1 MGVVLKQSIQNTVVT
16 YLGFFFGAI
25 NTLFLYTKIL
35 PDKYY
40 GLVTFIL
47 ASGAILMPLM
57 AFGVHNTMIKFY
69 SNHQETEK
77 DGFFTLMLLVPLLG
91 VVPVALVGLI
101 WYNPI
106 GDWVSQVNPMVKD
119 YLWYVF
125 FVGLAMGY
133 FEVFYSWTKVH
144 LKSVFGNFM
153 KEVFARVGVS
163 LLLVLFYFDVI
174 SLDMF
179 FKCLVGLYL
188 LRTLIIKMYAFSL
201 RMPKFSFKFP
211 NYTKEILSYCFLIIL
226 GGSASL
232 VLLEIDKVMLNQFIS
247 IENVAYY
254 GVSVYIATVII
265 VPSRAMHQIT
275 YPLTA
280 ELLNTKNEAGLD
292 TLYKKTSL
300 TLFIASGILFVLII
314 LNLNDLYLMLPENYR
329 NGFTIVFLI
338 GLAKV
343 MDSLLGNINSI
354 LYNSK
359 YYKTVLVFGVCLAA
373 LTILLNFLLIP
384 KLGMEGAAWASFVSI
399 FIFNLVKLVF
409 VKLKFG
415 ILPFTSATFKVFSTL
430 VLLIVL
436 FDFVQFQFHPLIN
449 IGLKSILVSVMYL
462 GILYRFNIS
471 EDVSGILSK
480 WLKKIPRSE

>member
-16 YLGFFFGAI
+16 YLGFLFGAI

-35 PDKYY
+35 PDRYY

-57 AFGVHNTMIKFY
+57 AFGVHNTLVKFY
-69 SNHQETEK
+69 SNHKEVEK
-77 DGFFTLMLLVPLLG
+77 DGFFTLMLLIPLLG
-91 VVPVALVGLI
+91 ILPVALVGLI
-101 WYNPI
+101 WYEPI

-125 FVGLAMGY
+125 FVGLAMAY
-133 FEVFYSWTKVH
+133 FEVFYSWCRVY

-163 LLLVLFYFDVI
+163 ILLILFYFDVI
-174 SLDMF
+174 TLDIF

-188 LRTLIIKMYAFSL
+188 LRTVIIKIYAFTL
-201 RMPKFSFKFP
+201 RTPKLDFKFP
-211 NYTKEILSYCFLIIL
+211 VYTKEILSYSFLIIL
-226 GGSASL
+226 GGSAAL
-232 VLLEIDKVMLNQFIS
+232 ILLEIDKVMLNQFIS

-280 ELLNTKNEAGLD
+280 ELLNLGDTAALD
-292 TLYKKTSL
+292 KLYKKSSL

-343 MDSLLGNINSI
+343 MDSILGNINSI
-354 LYNSK
+354 LYNSD

-373 LTILLNFLLIP
+373 LTILLNYLLIP
-384 KLGMEGAAWASFVSI
+384 KLGLEGAALASFVSI
-399 FIFNLVKLVF
+399 FIFNLVKVVF
-409 VKLKFG
+409 VKIKFG
-415 ILPFTSATFKVFSTL
+415 MLPFTSATFKVFATL
-430 VLLIVL
+430 VLLAVL
-436 FDFVQFQFHPLIN
+436 FDLLQFQFHPIIN
-449 IGLKSILVSVMYL
+449 IGLKSLLVMVMYV

-471 EDVSGILSK
+471 EDVTGFLSK
-480 WLKKIPRSE
+480 WLKKNTP

>member
-35 PDKYY
+35 PDEYY

-57 AFGVHNTMIKFY
+57 AFGVHNTMVKYY
-69 SNHQETEK
+69 SNHQEVEK
-77 DGFFTLMLLVPLLG
+77 DGFFTLMLLIPLLG
-91 VVPVALVGLI
+91 ILPVALVGFI
-101 WYNPI
+101 WYDSI

-133 FEVFYSWTKVH
+133 FEVFYSWAKVH

-153 KEVFARVGVS
+153 KEVFARIGVS
-163 LLLVLFYFDVI
+163 ILLVLFYFDVV
-174 SLDMF
+174 SLDTF

-188 LRTLIIKMYAFSL
+188 LRTVIIKIYAFTL
-201 RMPKFSFKFP
+201 RMPKLDFKFP
-211 NYTKEILSYCFLIIL
+211 PFTKEILSYSFLIIL
-226 GGSASL
+226 GGSAAL
-232 VLLEIDKVMLNQFIS
+232 ILLEIDKVMLNQFIS

-280 ELLNTKNEAGLD
+280 ELLNTHNDAGLD
-292 TLYKKTSL
+292 KLYKKSSL

-329 NGFTIVFLI
+329 NGFVMVFLI

-354 LYNSK
+354 LYNSQ
-359 YYKTVLVFGVCLAA
+359 YYKTVLIFGVCLAA
-373 LTILLNFLLIP
+373 LTILLNYVLIP
-384 KLGMEGAAWASFVSI
+384 KFGLEGAAFASFVSI

-409 VKLKFG
+409 VKIKFG
-415 ILPFTSATFKVFSTL
+415 IMPFTAATFKVFATL
-430 VLLIVL
+430 VLLAVL
-436 FDFVQFQFHPLIN
+436 FDLVQFQFHPIIN
-449 IGLKSILVSVMYL
+449 IGLKSLLIVVMYV

-471 EDVSGILSK
+471 EDVTGFLSK
-480 WLKKIPRSE
+480 WLKKNTP

>member
-1 MGVVLKQSIQNTVVT
+1 MGIVLKQSIQNTVVT
-16 YLGFFFGAI
+16 YLGFLFGAI

-35 PDKYY
+35 PDEYY

-57 AFGVHNTMIKFY
+57 AFGVHNTMVKYY
-69 SNHQETEK
+69 SNHLETEK
-77 DGFFTLMLLVPLLG
+77 DGFFTLMLLIPLLG
-91 VVPVALVGLI
+91 ILPVALIGLI
-101 WYNPI
+101 WYEPI
-106 GDWVSQVNPMVKD
+106 GNWVSQVNPMVKD

-133 FEVFYSWTKVH
+133 FEVFYSWAKVH

-153 KEVFARVGVS
+153 KEVFARIGVS
-163 LLLVLFYFDVI
+163 ILLILFYFELI
-174 SLDMF
+174 SLDLF

-188 LRTLIIKMYAFSL
+188 LRTVIIKLYAFRL
-201 RMPKFSFKFP
+201 RMPRLFFTFP
-211 NYTKEILSYCFLIIL
+211 PYTKEILSYSFLIIL
-226 GGSASL
+226 GGSAAL
-232 VLLEIDKVMLNQFIS
+232 ILLEIDKVMLNQFIS

-280 ELLNTKNEAGLD
+280 ELLNTQNSVGLD
-292 TLYKKTSL
+292 SLYKKTSL

-354 LYNSK
+354 LYNSQ

-373 LTILLNFLLIP
+373 LTIFLNYLLIP
-384 KLGMEGAAWASFVSI
+384 KWGLEGAAAASFISI
-399 FIFNLVKLVF
+399 FIFNVVKVVF
-409 VKLKFG
+409 VKMKFG
-415 ILPFTSATFKVFSTL
+415 ILPFTSATFKVFATL
-430 VLLIVL
+430 VLLAVL
-436 FDFVQFQFHPLIN
+436 FDLVQFQFHPILN
-449 IGLKSILVSVMYL
+449 IVFKSFLVVLMYV

-471 EDVSGILSK
+471 EDVTGFLSK
-480 WLKKIPRSE
+480 WLKKNTP

>member
-35 PDKYY
+35 PDEYY

-57 AFGVHNTMIKFY
+57 AFGVHNTLVKFY
-69 SNHQETEK
+69 STHKETEK
-77 DGFFTLMLLVPLLG
+77 DGFFTLMLLIPLLG
-91 VVPVALVGLI
+91 ILPVALIGLV
-101 WYNPI
+101 WYDPI
-106 GDWVSQVNPMVKD
+106 GDWVSKVNPMVKD

-153 KEVFARVGVS
+153 KEVFARIGVS
-163 LLLVLFYFDVI
+163 VLLILFYFDVI
-174 SLDMF
+174 SLDIF

-188 LRTLIIKMYAFSL
+188 LRTVVIKIYAYTL
-201 RMPKFSFKFP
+201 RRPKLDFRFP
-211 NYTKEILSYCFLIIL
+211 PFTKEILSYSFLIIL
-226 GGSASL
+226 GGSAAL
-232 VLLEIDKVMLNQFIS
+232 ILLEIDKVMLNQFIS

-280 ELLNTKNEAGLD
+280 ELLNTNNHSGLD
-292 TLYKKTSL
+292 KLYKKSSL
-300 TLFIASGILFVLII
+300 TLFIASGIIFVLII

-338 GLAKV
+338 G
-343 MDSLLGNINSI
+343 
-354 LYNSK
+354 
-359 YYKTVLVFGVCLAA
+359 
-373 LTILLNFLLIP
+373 
-384 KLGMEGAAWASFVSI
+384 
-399 FIFNLVKLVF
+399 
-409 VKLKFG
+409 
-415 ILPFTSATFKVFSTL
+415 
-430 VLLIVL
+430 
-436 FDFVQFQFHPLIN
+436 
-449 IGLKSILVSVMYL
+449 
-462 GILYRFNIS
+462 
-471 EDVSGILSK
+471 
-480 WLKKIPRSE
+480 

>member
-35 PDKYY
+35 PDEYY

-57 AFGVHNTMIKFY
+57 AFGVHNTMVKYY
-69 SNHQETEK
+69 SNHQEVEK
-77 DGFFTLMLLVPLLG
+77 DGFFTLMLLIPLLG
-91 VVPVALVGLI
+91 IIPVALIGLI
-101 WYNPI
+101 WYEPI
-106 GDWVSQVNPMVKD
+106 GDWISQVNPMVKD

-163 LLLVLFYFDVI
+163 ILLILFYFDVI
-174 SLDMF
+174 TLDIF

-188 LRTLIIKMYAFSL
+188 LRTVIIKIYAFTL
-201 RMPKFSFKFP
+201 RKPKLDFKFP
-211 NYTKEILSYCFLIIL
+211 PFTKEILSYSFLIIL
-226 GGSASL
+226 GGSAAL
-232 VLLEIDKVMLNQFIS
+232 ILLEIDKVMLNQFIS

-280 ELLNTKNEAGLD
+280 ELLNTHNDKGLNQ
-292 TLYKKTSL
+292 LYKKTSL
-300 TLFIASGILFVLII
+300 TLFIASGILYVLII

-354 LYNSK
+354 LYNSP

-373 LTILLNFLLIP
+373 LTILLNYLLIP
-384 KLGMEGAAWASFVSI
+384 RFGLEGAAFASFVSI
-399 FIFNLVKLVF
+399 FIFNLVKLFF
-409 VKLKFG
+409 VKMKYG
-415 ILPFTSATFKVFSTL
+415 ILPFTPATFKVFATL
-430 VLLIVL
+430 LLLAVL
-436 FDFVQFQFHPLIN
+436 FDLLQFQFHPIIN
-449 IGLKSILVSVMYL
+449 IGLKSLLVVVMYV

-471 EDVSGILSK
+471 EDVTGFLSK
-480 WLKKIPRSE
+480 WLKKNTP

>member
-1 MGVVLKQSIQNTVVT
+1 M
-16 YLGFFFGAI
+16 
-25 NTLFLYTKIL
+25 FLYIKIL
-35 PDKYY
+35 PDAYY

-57 AFGVHNTMIKFY
+57 AFGIHNTMVKYY
-69 SNHQETEK
+69 SNHQEVEK
-77 DGFFTLMLLVPLLG
+77 DGFFTLMLLIPLLG
-91 VVPVALVGLI
+91 IVPVALAVFI
-101 WYNPI
+101 WYEPI

-133 FEVFYSWTKVH
+133 FEVFYSWAKVH

-153 KEVFARVGVS
+153 KEVFARIGVS
-163 LLLVLFYFDVI
+163 ILLILFYFDVI
-174 SLDMF
+174 TLDSF

-188 LRTLIIKMYAFSL
+188 LRTVVIKLYAFSL
-201 RMPKFSFKFP
+201 RMPRLDFKFP
-211 NYTKEILSYCFLIIL
+211 PYTREILSYSFLIIL
-226 GGSASL
+226 GGSAAL
-232 VLLEIDKVMLNQFIS
+232 ILLEIDKVMLNQFIS

-280 ELLNTKNEAGLD
+280 ELLNTHNDVGLD
-292 TLYKKTSL
+292 KLYKKTSL

-329 NGFTIVFLI
+329 NGFAIVFLI

-373 LTILLNFLLIP
+373 LTILLNYLLIP
-384 KLGMEGAAWASFVSI
+384 EMGLEGAALASFVSI
-399 FIFNLVKLVF
+399 LIFNLVKLIF

-415 ILPFTSATFKVFSTL
+415 ILPFTSATFKVFATL
-430 VLLIVL
+430 VLLAVL
-436 FDFVQFQFHPLIN
+436 FDLLQFQFHPIIN
-449 IGLKSILVSVMYL
+449 IGLKSLLIVVMYV

-471 EDVSGILSK
+471 EDVTGFLSK

>member
-1 MGVVLKQSIQNTVVT
+1 MGVVLKQSIQNTLIT

-35 PDKYY
+35 PDQYY

-57 AFGVHNTMIKFY
+57 AFGVHNTMVKYY
-69 SNHQETEK
+69 SNHQEVEK
-77 DGFFTLMLLVPLLG
+77 DGFFTLMLLIPLLG
-91 VVPVALVGLI
+91 ILPVALVGLV
-101 WYNPI
+101 WYDSI

-125 FVGLAMGY
+125 FVGLAMAY
-133 FEVFYSWTKVH
+133 FEVFYSWAKVH

-163 LLLVLFYFDVI
+163 ILLILFYFDVI
-174 SLDMF
+174 SLDIF

-188 LRTLIIKMYAFSL
+188 LRTVVIKIYAFTL
-201 RMPKFSFKFP
+201 RMPKLDFKFP
-211 NYTKEILSYCFLIIL
+211 AYTKEIISYSFLIIL
-226 GGSASL
+226 GGSAAL
-232 VLLEIDKVMLNQFIS
+232 ILLEIDKVMLNQFIS

-280 ELLNTKNEAGLD
+280 ELLNTNNAAGLD
-292 TLYKKTSL
+292 KLYKKTSL

-329 NGFTIVFLI
+329 NGFAIVFLI

-359 YYKTVLVFGVCLAA
+359 YYRTVLVFGVCLAA
-373 LTILLNFLLIP
+373 LTILLNYILIP
-384 KLGMEGAAWASFVSI
+384 KMGLEGAALASFVSI
-399 FIFNLVKLVF
+399 FIFNLVKLIF

-430 VLLIVL
+430 VLLAVL
-436 FDFVQFQFHPLIN
+436 FDLLQFQFHPIIN
-449 IGLKSILVSVMYL
+449 IALKSLLIVVMYV

-471 EDVSGILSK
+471 EDVTGFLSK
-480 WLKKIPRSE
+480 WLKKNTP

>member
-1 MGVVLKQSIQNTVVT
+1 MGVVLKQSIQNTAVT

-35 PDKYY
+35 PDQYY

-57 AFGVHNTMIKFY
+57 AFGVHNTMVKYY
-69 SNHQETEK
+69 SNHQDSEK
-77 DGFFTLMLLVPLLG
+77 DGFFTLMLLIPLLG
-91 VVPVALVGLI
+91 ILPMTIVGLI

-153 KEVFARVGVS
+153 KEVFARIGVS
-163 LLLVLFYFDVI
+163 ILLLLFYFDVI
-174 SLDMF
+174 SLDIF

-188 LRTLIIKMYAFSL
+188 LRTVVIKIYAFSL
-201 RMPKFSFKFP
+201 RMPKLDFNFP
-211 NYTKEILSYCFLIIL
+211 PHTKEILSYSFLIIL
-226 GGSASL
+226 GGSAAL
-232 VLLEIDKVMLNQFIS
+232 ILLEIDKVMLNQFIS

-280 ELLNTKNEAGLD
+280 ELLNTNNDVGLD
-292 TLYKKTSL
+292 KLYKKTSL

-359 YYKTVLVFGVCLAA
+359 YYKTVLIFGVCLAA
-373 LTILLNFLLIP
+373 LTILLNYILIP
-384 KLGMEGAAWASFVSI
+384 KLGLEGAALASFVSI
-399 FIFNLVKLVF
+399 FIFNLVKLIF
-409 VKLKFG
+409 VRMKFG
-415 ILPFTSATFKVFSTL
+415 ILPFTSATFKVFATL
-430 VLLIVL
+430 ILLAVL
-436 FDFVQFQFHPLIN
+436 FDLLQFQFHPIIN
-449 IGLKSILVSVMYL
+449 IGLKSLLIVVMYV

-471 EDVSGILSK
+471 EDVTGFLSK
-480 WLKKIPRSE
+480 WLKKNTP

>member
-1 MGVVLKQSIQNTVVT
+1 MGVVLKQSIQNTAVT

-35 PDKYY
+35 PDQYY
-40 GLVTFIL
+40 GLVTFVL

-57 AFGVHNTMIKFY
+57 AFGVHNTMVKYY
-69 SNHQETEK
+69 SNHQDSEK
-77 DGFFTLMLLVPLLG
+77 DGFFTLMLLIPLLG
-91 VVPVALVGLI
+91 ILPMTIVGLI

-153 KEVFARVGVS
+153 KEVFARIGVS
-163 LLLVLFYFDVI
+163 ILLLLFYFDVI
-174 SLDMF
+174 SLDIF

-188 LRTLIIKMYAFSL
+188 LRTVVIKIYAFSL
-201 RMPKFSFKFP
+201 RMPKLDFNFP
-211 NYTKEILSYCFLIIL
+211 PHTKEILSYSFLIIL
-226 GGSASL
+226 GGSAAL
-232 VLLEIDKVMLNQFIS
+232 ILLEIDKVMLNQFIS

-280 ELLNTKNEAGLD
+280 ELLNTNNDVGLD
-292 TLYKKTSL
+292 KLYKKTSL

-359 YYKTVLVFGVCLAA
+359 YYKTVLIFGVCLAA
-373 LTILLNFLLIP
+373 LTILLNYILIP
-384 KLGMEGAAWASFVSI
+384 KLGLEGAALASFVSI
-399 FIFNLVKLVF
+399 FIFNLVKLIF
-409 VKLKFG
+409 VRMKFG
-415 ILPFTSATFKVFSTL
+415 ILPFTSATFKVFATL
-430 VLLIVL
+430 ILLAVL
-436 FDFVQFQFHPLIN
+436 FDLLQFQFHPIIN
-449 IGLKSILVSVMYL
+449 IGLKSLLIVVMYV

-471 EDVSGILSK
+471 EDVTGFLSK
-480 WLKKIPRSE
+480 WLKKNTP

>member
-1 MGVVLKQSIQNTVVT
+1 
-16 YLGFFFGAI
+16 
-25 NTLFLYTKIL
+25 
-35 PDKYY
+35 
-40 GLVTFIL
+40 
-47 ASGAILMPLM
+47 
-57 AFGVHNTMIKFY
+57 
-69 SNHQETEK
+69 
-77 DGFFTLMLLVPLLG
+77 MLLIPLLG
-91 VVPVALVGLI
+91 ILPVALVGLI
-101 WYNPI
+101 WHDPI
-106 GDWVSQVNPMVKD
+106 GNWVSQVNPMVKD
-119 YLWYVF
+119 YLWHVF

-133 FEVFYSWTKVH
+133 FEVFYSWAKVH

-153 KEVFARVGVS
+153 KEVFARIAVS
-163 LLLVLFYFDVI
+163 ILLILFYFDVI

-188 LRTLIIKMYAFSL
+188 LRTVIIKIYAFSL
-201 RMPKFSFKFP
+201 RMPRLDFKFP
-211 NYTKEILSYCFLIIL
+211 PFTKEILSYSFLIIL
-226 GGSASL
+226 GGSAAL
-232 VLLEIDKVMLNQFIS
+232 ILLEIDKVMLNQFIS

-280 ELLNTKNEAGLD
+280 ELLNTHNDAGLD
-292 TLYKKTSL
+292 KLYKKSSL

-314 LNLNDLYLMLPENYR
+314 LNINDLYLMLPENYR

-354 LYNSK
+354 LYNSQ

-373 LTILLNFLLIP
+373 LTILLNYLLIP
-384 KLGMEGAAWASFVSI
+384 RLGLEGAAFASFVSI

-409 VKLKFG
+409 VKVKFG
-415 ILPFTSATFKVFSTL
+415 IMPFTSATFKVFATL
-430 VLLIVL
+430 VLLAVL
-436 FDFVQFQFHPLIN
+436 FDLVQFQFHPIIN
-449 IGLKSILVSVMYL
+449 IGLKSLLIVVMYV

-471 EDVSGILSK
+471 EDVTGFLSK
-480 WLKKIPRSE
+480 WLKKNTP